1 MSVFEI
7 GQEHEEELA
16 DYLADSDQEHELGS
30 VFEIGEDFIDP
41 DTGEEVAEVGARFRR
56 RRRGGRRRGMFRRG
70 RARIPA
76 FLARRMRRSGG
87 KKLARLPG
95 KPTVGDRWV
104 ALGLEDIAMDNTAG
118 GAPVAF
124 TVTQNVEPQMNVNPV
139 RLLVQATDAAGA
151 DVSTS
156 VRITSIKI
164 GGSEQL
170 TAGGAGI
177 PAQMYKFNYQGPNP
191 GVYQAASTGV
201 KIFVTAAATVPAAA
215 NWTVKCGFV
224 CKA

>member
-1 MSVFEI
+1 
-7 GQEHEEELA
+7 
-16 DYLADSDQEHELGS
+16 
-30 VFEIGEDFIDP
+30 
-41 DTGEEVAEVGARFRR
+41 
-56 RRRGGRRRGMFRRG
+56 
-70 RARIPA
+70 
-76 FLARRMRRSGG
+76 MRRSRGARAV
-87 KKLARLPG
+87 ARLPG
-95 KPTVGDRWV
+95 QPKVGDRWV
-104 ALGLEDIAMDNTAG
+104 ALGLDDITMDNSAG
-118 GAPVAF
+118 PGAVLF
-124 TVTQNVEPQMNVNPV
+124 TVQQNVEPQMNVNPV

-164 GGSEQL
+164 GGAEQL

-215 NWTVKCGFV
+215 TWTVKCGFV

>member
-95 KPTVGDRWV
+95 KPTVGDRCSRRV
-104 ALGLEDIAMDNTAG
+104 YGYAERRTPNEREPCSPLGSSHRCRRRGRLDV
-118 GAPVAF
+118 GAHHLD
-124 TVTQNVEPQMNVNPV
+124 QD
-139 RLLVQATDAAGA
+139 R
-151 DVSTS
+151 
-156 VRITSIKI
+156 RI
-164 GGSEQL
+164 
-170 TAGGAGI
+170 
-177 PAQMYKFNYQGPNP
+177 
-191 GVYQAASTGV
+191 
-201 KIFVTAAATVPAAA
+201 
-215 NWTVKCGFV
+215 
-224 CKA
+224 